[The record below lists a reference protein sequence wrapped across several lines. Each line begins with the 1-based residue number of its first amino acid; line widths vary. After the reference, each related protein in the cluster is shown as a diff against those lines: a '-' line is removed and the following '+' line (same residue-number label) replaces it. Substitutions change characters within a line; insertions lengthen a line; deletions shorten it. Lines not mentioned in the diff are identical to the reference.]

1 MFHFLLARFGKS
13 LRQAILLSE
22 LLVERFDNLLGV
34 LEQLC
39 LRPISG
45 SFSFGASSS
54 MRTVSMSAHTN

>member
-1 MFHFLLARFGKS
+1 MEHADPW
-13 LRQAILLSE
+13 I
-22 LLVERFDNLLGV
+22 NLLGV

-54 MRTVSMSAHTN
+54 MRTVSMSAQSELVSIAPPNKHFTK